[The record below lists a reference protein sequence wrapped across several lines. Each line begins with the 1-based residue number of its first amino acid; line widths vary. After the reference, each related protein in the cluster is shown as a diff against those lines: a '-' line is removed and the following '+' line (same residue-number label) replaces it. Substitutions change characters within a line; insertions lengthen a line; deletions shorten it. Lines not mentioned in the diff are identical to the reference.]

1 LKLIGQFGSFFFIVT
16 MGIHTLNT
24 LVLRNRPPQWLGIV
38 VTFIGWAS
46 ALLVGLSTFTLAF
59 CLRFK
64 NTPTRPRSS
73 VNLGRKWATV
83 QQRWFHLWDFKIV
96 SGFTHASIFHAGT
109 DLLPW

>member
-1 LKLIGQFGSFFFIVT
+1 LKLIGQFGSFFFIVA

-38 VTFIGWAS
+38 VTLVGWAS

-59 CLRFK
+59 CFKFK
-64 NTPTRPRSS
+64 NTPTRPLSS
-73 VNLGRKWATV
+73 VNLGRKGATV
-83 QQRWFHLWDFKIV
+83 QQRQFHLRDFKIV